1 MERTYPSNP
10 RWEQLLAVRRE
21 FERPAVT
28 IPKLIDRNFRP
39 RELSERAMRF
49 AEALALDVGWSG
61 ISDARA
67 RRAARI
73 H

>member
-1 MERTYPSNP
+1 MERTHPSNS

-21 FERPAVT
+21 FEGPIVT
-28 IPKLIDRNFRP
+28 LPKLIDRNFRP
-39 RELSERAMRF
+39 REASPRTVRF

-67 RRAARI
+67 RRAART

>member
-1 MERTYPSNP
+1 MERTNSYNL

-21 FERPAVT
+21 FDRPVVT
-28 IPKLIDRNFRP
+28 LPRLIDRDFRP
-39 RELSERAMRF
+39 REISERTMRF

-67 RRAARI
+67 RRAARMN
-73 H
+73 